1 MILKQV
7 DNIGKGRDSKG
18 LKLFVLWNGRLTPS
32 TLPNPQEQYRMKA
45 GVQNKSN
52 SRLGNFI

>member
-7 DNIGKGRDSKG
+7 GSISKGRDSKG

-45 GVQNKSN
+45 GV
-52 SRLGNFI
+52 